1 MPDSVEGVALRAA
14 ETLRGGE
21 PPTLVLPTLWYGY
34 SPHHMAFKG
43 TVTLRSETFLAVV
56 ADIAESVL
64 SHGGRRIVL
73 LNGHGG
79 NVGSLDVVASRL
91 GQAWRGRA
99 RIAAVTYFHLAA
111 ARAAEFRQ
119 SADGGMGH
127 ACEFETSLQLALH
140 PELVD
145 MAAAITCYPT
155 LPSPRQSTDLFGTSL
170 VRAYHDFRDLSPS
183 GVLGDPGAG
192 LGRQGGDHPAR
203 VRRGAGRVRAR
214 LRAVADLL
222 SAGSALDPA
231 PEQILDHEAPDDGDQ
246 RHRRQHGEEHA
257 RVQEAPG
264 HVGVAGKRGHHH
276 R

>member
-1 MPDSVEGVALRAA
+1 MMEPRILWAENSWPVLEAALARDPVVILPVGALEQHGPHLPVGVDANSVEGVALRAA
-14 ETLRGGE
+14 ETLRGCE

-64 SHGGRRIVL
+64 GHGCRRIVL

-99 RIAAVTYFHLAA
+99 RIAAVTYFHLVAS
-111 ARAAEFRQ
+111 RATEFRQ
-119 SADGGMGH
+119 SAAGGMGH
-127 ACEFETSLQLALH
+127 ACEFETSLQLVLH

-155 LPSPRQSTDLFGTSL
+155 LPSPRQSTDLFGTSV
-170 VRAYHDFRDLSPS
+170 VRSYHDFRDLSPS
-183 GVLGDPGAG
+183 GVLGDPSLASADTGETILRVCVEELVAFV
-192 LGRQGGDHPAR
+192 QDFAR
-203 VRRGAGRVRAR
+203 
-214 LRAVADLL
+214 
-222 SAGSALDPA
+222 SPIS
-231 PEQILDHEAPDDGDQ
+231 
-246 RHRRQHGEEHA
+246 
-257 RVQEAPG
+257 
-264 HVGVAGKRGHHH
+264 
-276 R
+276 